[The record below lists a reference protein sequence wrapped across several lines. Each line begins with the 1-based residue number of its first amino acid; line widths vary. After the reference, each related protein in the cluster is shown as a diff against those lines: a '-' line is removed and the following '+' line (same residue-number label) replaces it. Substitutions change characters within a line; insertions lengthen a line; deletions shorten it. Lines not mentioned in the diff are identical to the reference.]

1 MSRRKGNKAN
11 RSIIRAGI
19 FALLF
24 LLCFHRSTYVLR
36 YKMYENDTVG
46 SFYREK
52 RDSLDVVIV
61 GTSHVYRGIS
71 PMEIWDERGIAS
83 YSLATGS
90 QSFSS
95 SYYLIK
101 DAIKTQHPKVIVLE
115 VYGANYTGDYVSLAR
130 LHASTDGI
138 PLNAT
143 KLELFQELLPR
154 TLTCTE
160 SLEFIFPIIAYHSRW
175 EELEEKDFHP
185 MNTFLKGFLMDYDTA
200 QQSEPETTAETS
212 RIYKGTKEYFDK
224 IVDICKE
231 NQVELIL
238 CQTPSSAGDDYSKE
252 HRKVNTLMIFKIIK
266 EEQKQ
271 YRKVLAI

>member
-1 MSRRKGNKAN
+1 M
-11 RSIIRAGI
+11 
-19 FALLF
+19 
-24 LLCFHRSTYVLR
+24 
-36 YKMYENDTVG
+36 
-46 SFYREK
+46 
-52 RDSLDVVIV
+52 DVVIV

-154 TLTCTE
+154 TLTFTE

-212 RIYKGTKEYFDK
+212 RIYYSCVDFELLREEVGIDYAVDFFDDTHLSSYGAEKISRYLAKYLAENYELSDHRGEKDYLDWEEDYQKYLIMKEK
-224 IVDICKE
+224 MKS
-231 NQVELIL
+231 Q
-238 CQTPSSAGDDYSKE
+238 
-252 HRKVNTLMIFKIIK
+252 
-266 EEQKQ
+266 
-271 YRKVLAI
+271 